1 MAADRTVDFIGYK
14 SVPIKTTGHEKSR
27 VTVVLAAKA
36 NGSKL
41 SPFIVF
47 NGKRVDKGLQKVSG
61 VVCAYS
67 GYGWMNEDLTHTW
80 LNKVW
85 GTLAFSRRLL
95 CWDAYRCLIKTQP
108 SNFYPN

>member
-1 MAADRTVDFIGYK
+1 MKHPSGLTWLQTAPLTFVGNK

-41 SPFIVF
+41 PPFIVF
-47 NGKRVDKGLQKVSG
+47 KGKRVDKGLQKVIG

-67 GYGWMNEDLTHTW
+67 ANG
-80 LNKVW
+80 
-85 GTLAFSRRLL
+85 
-95 CWDAYRCLIKTQP
+95 
-108 SNFYPN
+108 